1 MKNLFI
7 NNELR
12 DISVYGENLSGA
24 IFDGLSVRDAK
35 FIQCDFSNARIGLRK
50 NVSFEN
56 TVFQKVDF
64 RSVGQVNAV
73 YDYRRNISRVYLINA
88 K

>member
-12 DISVYGENLSGA
+12 DISVCGENLGGA

-50 NVSFEN
+50 NVSF
-56 TVFQKVDF
+56 
-64 RSVGQVNAV
+64 
-73 YDYRRNISRVYLINA
+73 
-88 K
+88 